1 MTPAPIGPIEIRR
14 TALFSTHHASAQ
26 DLVAGRERPFT
37 PPAYALLIGRA
48 RRFTSLVTQ
57 LHIEV
62 CGALQLDAGLAA
74 QTVAV
79 FATCHGEIQTA
90 EKLLADFRET
100 RMVSSARF
108 AMSVHNTPAGIY
120 SVAVGSTA
128 PTTTVTGA
136 NATAAGWLEAVLTVL
151 ELDRPVLLSIA
162 DESVPAVF
170 QGPSE
175 PAGVAAAFLLFPAES
190 TGSGGS
196 AGRRATLA
204 LAPCADERG
213 DEGDPISGLQV
224 LGHVIDAVTR
234 GDRATLRLGRIRPGA
249 MLELCLAAEGWA
261 A

>member
-1 MTPAPIGPIEIRR
+1 MIPATIGPIEIRR
-14 TALFSTHHASAQ
+14 TAVFSTHHASAQ

-48 RRFTSLVTQ
+48 RRFISLVTQ

-74 QTVAV
+74 QTIAV

-90 EKLLADFRET
+90 ETLLADFRET
-100 RMVSSARF
+100 R
-108 AMSVHNTPAGIY
+108 T
-120 SVAVGSTA
+120 AVGSTA

-136 NATAAGWLEAVLTVL
+136 NAIAAGWLEAALTVL

-170 QGPSE
+170 QGPSA
-175 PAGVAAAFLLFPAES
+175 PAGVAAAFLLVPAGS
-190 TGSGGS
+190 SGAGGAGGSGG
-196 AGRRATLA
+196 RRAMLA
-204 LAPCADERG
+204 IAPSGDERG
-213 DEGDPISGLQV
+213 DQGDQVSGLRV
-224 LGHVIDAVTR
+224 LGEVVNAVMR

-249 MLELCLAAEGWA
+249 VLELCLPAEGTVA
-261 A
+261 